1 MSTEYDF
8 FVYETA
14 MRNLVDK
21 TLEPVVNAAS
31 ADRKKL
37 VDSHFVIKDLQER
50 VAVLERFA
58 RIKPPN

>member
-1 MSTEYDF
+1 
-8 FVYETA
+8 